1 MDLEEY
7 LDEIIDTRWAAL
19 DYLESINEQTS
30 NDDVE
35 NRAGM
40 G

>member
-7 LDEIIDTRWAAL
+7 LDEITDTRWVAL
-19 DYLESINEQTS
+19 HYLYSINEQTTI
-30 NDDVE
+30 DEVE
-35 NRAGM
+35 NRAAM

>member
-7 LDEIIDTRWAAL
+7 LDKIIDNRWAAL
-19 DYLESINEQTS
+19 DYLDSINQQTS
-30 NDDVE
+30 NDDEE